1 MKNKINSEST
11 RVDKQGG
18 KFPISVNLITNF
30 SKFNEDITV
39 LFTNKN
45 RSFRVVI

>member
-11 RVDKQGG
+11 RVYKQGEN
-18 KFPISVNLITNF
+18 FTISVNLITNI